1 MFYRVLQWLLRIAS
15 RVFFRRIEI
24 VGLGNVPQD
33 GAVLFCGNH
42 PNSLIDPILITAHC
56 GRRVHFAAKDTLFDS
71 PLLGR
76 LLRAMGAVPVR
87 RKMDHPDGALDN
99 ESAFAALH
107 QVLLDGGAVG
117 IFPEGI
123 SHLDSQL
130 APLKT
135 GAARIALE
143 VARKAGAQPVRIIP
157 TGLVYLTR
165 HRFRS
170 SVLIQ
175 FGAPL
180 VVGAAGGEADER
192 AAARDL
198 TAQIEAR
205 LRALTINADSWDTV
219 WVLDGVRRMYQPEG
233 ISLEERVEL
242 ARRFNSVYP
251 QVAHH
256 PDVASLYVRVRDYL
270 HRLSAAGLTD
280 EVLRRELGVRD
291 TAARVVGHL
300 ALLLFWAPLSLIG
313 APIHAPLGLLFR
325 VVGRHVAPRKDTVA
339 STKFLVGFLTLL
351 LVYAGFAAVAWWKMG
366 LWAAVLTGLVLP
378 LSGWAFVHVLGRV
391 DALRHLLLTLVRV
404 VALRREVAALR
415 EVRAQL
421 VSDITS
427 AVDRHRPDHME
438 PLFG

>member
-24 VGLGNVPQD
+24 VGLGNIPQD

-87 RKMDHPDGALDN
+87 RKMDHPGGALDN

-143 VARKAGAQPVRIIP
+143 VARKPGAQPVRIIP

-180 VVGAAGGEADER
+180 VVGA
-192 AAARDL
+192 
-198 TAQIEAR
+198 
-205 LRALTINADSWDTV
+205 
-219 WVLDGVRRMYQPEG
+219 
-233 ISLEERVEL
+233 
-242 ARRFNSVYP
+242 
-251 QVAHH
+251 
-256 PDVASLYVRVRDYL
+256 
-270 HRLSAAGLTD
+270 
-280 EVLRRELGVRD
+280 
-291 TAARVVGHL
+291 
-300 ALLLFWAPLSLIG
+300 
-313 APIHAPLGLLFR
+313 
-325 VVGRHVAPRKDTVA
+325 
-339 STKFLVGFLTLL
+339 
-351 LVYAGFAAVAWWKMG
+351 
-366 LWAAVLTGLVLP
+366 
-378 LSGWAFVHVLGRV
+378 
-391 DALRHLLLTLVRV
+391 
-404 VALRREVAALR
+404 
-415 EVRAQL
+415 
-421 VSDITS
+421 
-427 AVDRHRPDHME
+427 
-438 PLFG
+438 